1 MIDVDSVYRD
11 FCDDLPE
18 GIRQT
23 ASTLASRL
31 ELASEGVPWS
41 RVFPY
46 EFTLAAPR
54 LVADGIRFLPPETVR
69 VAVLAHILGVVE
81 ALALLR
87 LEHGRIAMTPELRKV
102 LGYVRTVRDDVCCGP
117 EASMPEAS
125 FDLALDRF
133 EQALAIER
141 PILEGLQAPDF
152 ALYDRLTAA
161 KQAVMLPAS
170 SMIALQAGWPPD
182 KRQSLRE
189 LLTAVACG
197 LQVYEDVVDWEDNH
211 IRGGAWPFFLCAAL
225 GSETQLHG
233 AHAAGSERA
242 RVLDSGVLA
251 ILLQRA
257 HQHFTKARRLAGALG
272 LCCLERWASAQAVA
286 FRDLSRAES
295 EYAGYAVRATA
306 LRVWAE
312 EVLT

>member
-18 GIRQT
+18 AIRQS
-23 ASTLASRL
+23 ASTLAFRL
-31 ELASEGVPWS
+31 EVAPEGVPWS

-54 LVADGIRFLPPETVR
+54 LVADGIRFLPSATVR
-69 VAVLAHILGVVE
+69 VAVLAHVLAVVE
-81 ALALLR
+81 AIALSRLAS
-87 LEHGRIAMTPELRKV
+87 GRISMTPELRKV
-102 LGYVRTVRDDVCCGP
+102 LGYVRTARDDVCCVV
-117 EASMPEAS
+117 EASMPEAR
-125 FDLALDRF
+125 FDLAFDRF
-133 EQALAIER
+133 EQTLAIER
-141 PILEGLQAPDF
+141 PVLEGLQPADL

-161 KQAVMLPAS
+161 KQSVMLPAS

-182 KRQSLRE
+182 KRQTLRQ

-211 IRGGAWPFFLCAAL
+211 VRGGAWPFFLCASL
-225 GSETQLHG
+225 GSEAGTG
-233 AHAAGSERA
+233 APATGSERA

-251 ILLQRA
+251 VLLERA
-257 HQHFTKARRLAGALG
+257 HQHFAKARRLAESLG

-286 FRDLSRAES
+286 FHDLCRAES